1 MVCRLIGVSRSG
13 YYRQKIQRAVNKIQT
28 EEAVINCFKKHHGN
42 YGRIRIRM
50 ELQKQNIF
58 VSEHY
63 IAKILKKNRLKA
75 KSGRSGRKNKPKPT
89 KEQYYEENLVKDKF
103 AVNAANQ
110 LWCSDITEL
119 KCQNSKLYVCGIIDV
134 ATRRLVGWS
143 VDKTETQT
151 LVQDAFIMAI
161 GRNPSRPEGA
171 IYHSDRGCQYT
182 AKKTKHL
189 VESNGFLKSMSRPG
203 KPCDNQPIESFWHT
217 LEIELPDIRHLCFK
231 DAKIEIFKYIELYY
245 NAERLHSGI
254 GYRVPNEFLT
264 FLSVHES

>member
-13 YYRQKIQRAVNKIQT
+13 YYRQKRTVNKTQR
-28 EEAVINCFKKHHGN
+28 EEAVVNCFNKHKCN
-42 YGRIRIRM
+42 YGRIRIRQ
-50 ELQKQNIF
+50 ELKSNNIF
-58 VSEHY
+58 ISEHS
-63 IAKILKKNRLKA
+63 IARILKSNGLKA
-75 KSGRSGRKNKPKPT
+75 KSGRVRKHRRPKLT
-89 KEQYYEENLVKDKF
+89 EEQYYQENLVKDKF
-103 AVNAANQ
+103 SVQIPNA
-110 LWCSDITEL
+110 LWCSDISEL
-119 KCQNSKLYVCGIIDV
+119 KCLNSKLYICGIIDV
-134 ATRRLVGWS
+134 ATRRLVGWA
-143 VDKTETQT
+143 VDKTETQI

-161 GRNPSRPEGA
+161 GRNPNRPEGA

-182 AKKTKHL
+182 ARKTKHL

-231 DAKIEIFKYIELYY
+231 DAKLEIFKYIELYY